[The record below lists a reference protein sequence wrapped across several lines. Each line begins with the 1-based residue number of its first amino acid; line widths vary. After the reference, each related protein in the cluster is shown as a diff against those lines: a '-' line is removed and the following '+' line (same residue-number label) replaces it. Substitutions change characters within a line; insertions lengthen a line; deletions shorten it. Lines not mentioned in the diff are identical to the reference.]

1 MRSSFLLLA
10 MLAVACAGAPAPAPS
25 KPVAA
30 APATAP
36 TPVKAP
42 PALEEP
48 LGAAAARISGPPA
61 GFSAAC
67 QDAMARSKAGLD
79 AVKAMPAPRDTVATL
94 TAYDDANAAISDA
107 AAQAELARQGSP
119 DPAMRKAAEECDR
132 HLQATFTS
140 INQDRAL
147 YDVLSSLDLSGQDVT
162 TRWWMTRDLRE
173 FRRAGVD
180 RDDATREKVRAL
192 ADELVAMGQ
201 EFDRNIPADVR
212 KVAFSRAD
220 LAGMPAD
227 FLAAHPP
234 GPDGKIVLT
243 TDYPDYFPVRNYAKK
258 GSTREAMWR
267 AFTLR
272 AAPQNVALLE
282 KMLLKRQELAN
293 TLGYANW
300 ADYVTENKMIR
311 SGKAASDFI
320 ERITAASGSRAAME
334 KQLLLDRK
342 RKDVPGAKAL
352 EPWDVTYYGEQIKAE
367 RYHFDARKAR
377 PYFEASRV
385 FQGVLDV
392 SGKLFDVSYRPVE
405 NAVVW
410 HPDVKTYDV
419 IAGPSFG
426 PGAGK
431 SLGRVYLDLHPREG
445 KFKHAAQFTVVSG
458 QEGHRL
464 PEGALLCNFPK
475 AGGLIEYGEVRTLFH
490 EFGHLVHH
498 VIGGHTRWAANSGV
512 RTEQDFVEAP
522 SQMLEEWMRNP
533 GVLQTFAKDVKTGQP
548 IPAKMVE
555 QLRVAEE
562 FGKAIEVRRQ
572 MFLAALSLHLHD
584 RPAQGLDST
593 AVVAESMEK
602 YWTFPSVKDTYPQA
616 SFGHLTGYSAVYYTY
631 MWSLVIAKDLFTP
644 FESNGLFDRATA
656 NRYRDRVLAMGGGK
670 PAADLV
676 ADFLGRPYDFKAYEA
691 WLDRGSLPAPAKA
704 PAHAG
709 PAAVH

>member
-1 MRSSFLLLA
+1 M
-10 MLAVACAGAPAPAPS
+10 
-25 KPVAA
+25 
-30 APATAP
+30 
-36 TPVKAP
+36 
-42 PALEEP
+42 AL
-48 LGAAAARISGPPA
+48 
-61 GFSAAC
+61 
-67 QDAMARSKAGLD
+67 
-79 AVKAMPAPRDTVATL
+79 
-94 TAYDDANAAISDA
+94 
-107 AAQAELARQGSP
+107 
-119 DPAMRKAAEECDR
+119 
-132 HLQATFTS
+132 
-140 INQDRAL
+140 
-147 YDVLSSLDLSGQDVT
+147 
-162 TRWWMTRDLRE
+162 
-173 FRRAGVD
+173 
-180 RDDATREKVRAL
+180 
-192 ADELVAMGQ
+192 GQ

-272 AAPQNVALLE
+272 AAPQNIALLE
-282 KMLLKRQELAN
+282 KMLVKRQELAN

-342 RKDVPGAKAL
+342 RKDVPGAKTL
-352 EPWDVTYYGEQIKAE
+352 DPWDVTYYGERIKAE

-405 NAVVW
+405 NAMVW

-419 IAGPSFG
+419 IAGPVFG

-445 KFKHAAQFTVVSG
+445 KYKHAAQFTVISG

-475 AGGLIEYGEVRTLFH
+475 PGGLIEYGEVRTLFH
-490 EFGHLVHH
+490 EFGHLV
-498 VIGGHTRWAANSGV
+498 TTSSAATPRWAANSGV

-522 SQMLEEWMRNP
+522 SQMLEEWMRDP
-533 GVLQTFAKDVKTGQP
+533 GVLQTFAKNVK
-548 IPAKMVE
+548 
-555 QLRVAEE
+555 
-562 FGKAIEVRRQ
+562 
-572 MFLAALSLHLHD
+572 D
-584 RPAQGLDST
+584 RPAHPREDGASSSASPRSSARGSGAAPDVPRRPQPPPARPARPRGSIPPPWSPSHGEVLDLPVREGHVPAGVVRAPDRVQRRVLHVHVVPGHREGPLHPVREQGR
-593 AVVAESMEK
+593 VRPE
-602 YWTFPSVKDTYPQA
+602 
-616 SFGHLTGYSAVYYTY
+616 
-631 MWSLVIAKDLFTP
+631 
-644 FESNGLFDRATA
+644 TA

-691 WLDRGSLPAPAKA
+691 WLDRGALPGPAKG

>member
-1 MRSSFLLLA
+1 MAL
-10 MLAVACAGAPAPAPS
+10 ACAGAPTPAPS
-25 KPVAA
+25 KPTAVAP
-30 APATAP
+30 APATA
-36 TPVKAP
+36 VAKAP
-42 PALEEP
+42 GPLEEP
-48 LGAAAARISGPPA
+48 VGAAAARISGPPS
-61 GFSAAC
+61 GFTAAC
-67 QDAMARSKAGLD
+67 QDAMVRAHAGLE
-79 AVKAMPAPRDTVATL
+79 AVKAPPAPRDTVATL
-94 TAYDDANAAISDA
+94 TTYDDALAAISDA
-107 AAQAELARQGSP
+107 AVQAELARQGSP
-119 DPAMRKAAEECDR
+119 DPAMRKAAEGCDR
-132 HLQATFTS
+132 QLQAMFTA

-162 TRWWMTRDLRE
+162 TRWWMTRDLHE

-180 RDDATREKVRAL
+180 RDDATRSKVRTL
-192 ADELVAMGQ
+192 VDELVALGQ

-212 KVAFSRAD
+212 KVAFSPAD
-220 LAGMPAD
+220 LAGLPAD
-227 FLAAHPP
+227 FLAARPP

-258 GSTREAMWR
+258 ASTREAMWR
-267 AFTLR
+267 AFVNR
-272 AAPQNVALLE
+272 AAPQNVVLLE
-282 KMLLKRQELAN
+282 RMLVKRQELAR

-300 ADYVTENKMIR
+300 ADYVTENKMIG

-320 ERITAASGSRAAME
+320 ERITAASGNRAAKE

-342 RKDVPGAKAL
+342 RRDIPGAKAL
-352 EPWDVTYYGEQIKAE
+352 DPWDVVFYVERVKAE
-367 RYHFDARKAR
+367 RYHFDAQKAR
-377 PYFEASRV
+377 PYFEARRV

-392 SGKLFDVSYRPVE
+392 SGKLFDISYRPVE

-410 HPDVKTYDV
+410 HPDVRTYDV

-426 PGAGK
+426 DGAGK

-445 KFKHAAQFTVVSG
+445 KYKHAAQFALISG

-475 AGGLIEYGEVRTLFH
+475 PGGLIEYGEVRTLFH

-498 VIGGHTRWAANSGV
+498 ILGGHTRWAANSGV

-522 SQMLEEWMRNP
+522 SQMLEEWMRDP
-533 GVLQTFAKDVKTGQP
+533 GVLQSFAKHVKTGQP
-548 IPAKMVE
+548 IPTKMVE

-562 FGKAIEVRRQ
+562 FGKGLEVRRQ
-572 MFLAALSLHLHD
+572 MFLAATSLHLHQ
-584 RPAQGLDST
+584 REAVGLDST
-593 AVVAESMEK
+593 AVVAESMER
-602 YWTFPSVKDTYPQA
+602 YWTFPFVKDTYYQA
-616 SFGHLTGYSAVYYTY
+616 SFGHLNGYSAVYYTY

-644 FESNGLFDRATA
+644 FASKGVLDRETA
-656 NRYRDRVLAMGGGK
+656 NRYRERVLAMGGGK

-676 ADFLGRPYDFKAYEA
+676 ADFLGRPYDFRAYEA
-691 WLDRGSLPAPAKA
+691 WLDKGALPGAAKE